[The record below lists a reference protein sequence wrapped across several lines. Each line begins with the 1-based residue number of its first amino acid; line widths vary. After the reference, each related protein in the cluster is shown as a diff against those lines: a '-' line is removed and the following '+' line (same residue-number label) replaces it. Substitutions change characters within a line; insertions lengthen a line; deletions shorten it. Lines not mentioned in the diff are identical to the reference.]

1 MSDPIAFPNSTP
13 TLDLPLLIAGQ
24 AQKEFFVNQALC
36 LLDALHMHTVKASQS
51 APPAITVES
60 DCFRIKA
67 PATGEWAGRED
78 RVAVLI
84 AGEWHFVE
92 PVHGMALYDQT
103 TDNILVFRSGWKL
116 AQAPALPGGGTVV
129 DTEARAAIGAL
140 IQSLKALGVLATT
153 AP

>member
-1 MSDPIAFPNSTP
+1 M
-13 TLDLPLLIAGQ
+13 LAGQ

-36 LLDALHMHTVKASQS
+36 LLDALHMHTVKALQS
-51 APPAITVES
+51 APPAITVGF
-60 DCFRIKA
+60 DCFRVKA

-103 TDNILVFRSGWKL
+103 ADNILVFRSGWKL
-116 AQAPALPGGGTVV
+116 AQAPALPAGGPVV

-140 IQSLKALGVLATT
+140 IQSLNALGVLATM